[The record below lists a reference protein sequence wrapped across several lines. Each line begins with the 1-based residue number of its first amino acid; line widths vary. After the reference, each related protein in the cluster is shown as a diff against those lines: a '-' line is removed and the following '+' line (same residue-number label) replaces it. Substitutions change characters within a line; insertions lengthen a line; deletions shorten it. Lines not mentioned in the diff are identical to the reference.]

1 MSIRLSGTAVLA
13 ALLLLS
19 SPAAQANGDAA
30 RGQALAEPCAAC
42 HGEKG
47 NSTMELAP
55 SLAAQPASYLFFQL
69 FFFRDKLR
77 QVDVMMPFVEGRSDQ
92 DLEDLSA
99 YFASL
104 PLDPPAGPVDEAR
117 HARGAELS
125 QALRCASCHLPGYT
139 GRAQMPRL
147 AGQREDYLRHAM
159 TQYQANQRAG
169 VDTSMSAVLYGLA
182 PADIDALAHYMA
194 QQR

>member
-1 MSIRLSGTAVLA
+1 MRARLLQAAAYAAV
-13 ALLLLS
+13 ALLQPS
-19 SPAAQANGDAA
+19 VANAEGDAA
-30 RGQALAEPCAAC
+30 RGRAKAEPCAAC
-42 HGEKG
+42 HGETG
-47 NSTMELAP
+47 NSTLELTP
-55 SLAAQPASYLFFQL
+55 SLAAQPESYLFFQL

-77 QVDVMMPFVEGRSDQ
+77 EVDAMTPFVEGRTDQ

-104 PLDPPAGPVDEAR
+104 PLDPQNGPVDPAR

-125 QALRCASCHLPGYT
+125 QQLRCSSCHLPGYI

-159 TQYQANQRAG
+159 QQYQANERAG
-169 VDTSMSAVLYGLA
+169 VDTSMSAVLYGLT

>member
-1 MSIRLSGTAVLA
+1 MKARLLRAAAIAVA
-13 ALLLLS
+13 ALVQS
-19 SPAAQANGDAA
+19 SVANAEGDAA
-30 RGQALAEPCAAC
+30 RGRAKAEPCAAC
-42 HGEKG
+42 HGETG
-47 NSTMELAP
+47 NSTLELTP
-55 SLAAQPASYLFFQL
+55 SLAAQPESYLFFQL

-77 QVDVMMPFVEGRSDQ
+77 QVDAMTPFVEGRTDQ

-104 PLDPPAGPVDEAR
+104 PLEPPNGPADPAR
-117 HARGAELS
+117 QARGAELS
-125 QALRCASCHLPGYT
+125 QQLRCASCHLPGYV

-159 TQYQANQRAG
+159 QQYQANERAG
-169 VDTSMSAVLYGLA
+169 VDTSMAAVLYGLTT
-182 PADIDALAHYMA
+182 ADIDALAHYMA

>member
-1 MSIRLSGTAVLA
+1 MTTRLLYAAAFAAVA
-13 ALLLLS
+13 IVQS
-19 SPAAQANGDAA
+19 SVSHAEGDVA
-30 RGQALAEPCAAC
+30 RGRTLAESCVAC
-42 HGEKG
+42 HGESG
-47 NSTMELAP
+47 NSALELTP
-55 SLAAQPASYLFFQL
+55 SLAAQPESYLFFQL

-77 QVDVMMPFVEGRSDQ
+77 KVDVMAPFVEGRTDQ

-104 PLDPPAGPVDEAR
+104 PLDPQNGPNDPARQE
-117 HARGAELS
+117 RGAELS
-125 QALRCASCHLPGYT
+125 QRLRCASCHLPGYV

-159 TQYQANQRAG
+159 QQYQANERAG
-169 VDTSMSAVLYGLA
+169 VDTSMAAVLYGLTQ
-182 PADIDALAHYMA
+182 ADLDALAHYMA

>member
-1 MSIRLSGTAVLA
+1 MRTRVLTIVALA
-13 ALLLLS
+13 AVALFPLS
-19 SPAAQANGDAA
+19 VAHAEGDPA
-30 RGQALAEPCAAC
+30 RGRARAEPCAAC
-42 HGEKG
+42 HGETG
-47 NSTMELAP
+47 NSTVELTPA
-55 SLAAQPASYLFFQL
+55 LAAQPAEYLFFQL

-77 QVDVMMPFVEGRSDQ
+77 PVDVMMPVVEGLTDQ

-99 YFASL
+99 YYASL
-104 PLDPPAGPVDEAR
+104 PLDPPTGPVDPAR

-125 QALRCASCHLPGYT
+125 GQLRCASCHLPGYV

-159 TQYQANQRAG
+159 RQYQANERAG
-169 VDTSMSAVLYGLA
+169 TDASMAAVLYGLS

>member
-1 MSIRLSGTAVLA
+1 MRARLLHAAAFAAVALVQSSVANA
-13 ALLLLS
+13 A
-19 SPAAQANGDAA
+19 GDAV
-30 RGQALAEPCAAC
+30 RGRAKAEPCAAC
-42 HGEKG
+42 HGESG
-47 NSTMELAP
+47 NSTLELAP
-55 SLAAQPASYLFFQL
+55 SLAAQPESYLFLQL
-69 FFFRDKLR
+69 FLFRDKLR
-77 QVDVMMPFVEGRSDQ
+77 RVEAMAPFVEGRTDQ

-104 PLDPPAGPVDEAR
+104 PLDPQNGPIDPAR

-125 QALRCASCHLPGYT
+125 QQLRCASCHQPGFV

-159 TQYQANQRAG
+159 QQYQANERAG
-169 VDTSMSAVLYGLA
+169 VDTSMAAVLYGLES
-182 PADIDALAHYMA
+182 ADIDALAHYLA